1 MLQKELRVVFVT
13 MLMTVS
19 FSLYALTRVFYFDN
33 LTNISVNA
41 NGNVYIKWKDS
52 PINYNYYGYSTTGC
66 SGENYKWFVIQSDA
80 AEELKELAHSLYIY
94 NRPGRVDINGCLGAY
109 PIVRSIYGLD

>member
-1 MLQKELRVVFVT
+1 MLQKELRAVFVI
-13 MLMTVS
+13 MLMAVS
-19 FSLYALTRVFYFDN
+19 FSLYASTRVFYFDN
-33 LTNISVNA
+33 LTYISVNDK
-41 NGNVYIKWKDS
+41 GNVYIKWNDS

-80 AEELKELAHSLYIY
+80 AEELKELAHSLYFN

-109 PIVRSIYGLD
+109 PIVRSLYGL